1 MKYLWVIMSAG
12 QLSSEAGQ
20 GLVGAGLREF
30 LLLDYAT
37 CLMSHNSLWQLGVLY
52 FDHCPVQVGGDPT
65 LLITVV
71 KTVSAPS
78 TALQYS
84 RELHLDVSFKVHIQA
99 LKRPRA
105 VLFI

>member
-1 MKYLWVIMSAG
+1 MSAG

-52 FDHCPVQVGGDPT
+52 FDHCPVQVGEDLNSSYYCSKDSF
-65 LLITVV
+65 LLLL
-71 KTVSAPS
+71 
-78 TALQYS
+78 ALLYVTIVGS
-84 RELHLDVSFKVHIQA
+84 NI
-99 LKRPRA
+99 
-105 VLFI
+105 

>member
-1 MKYLWVIMSAG
+1 MSAG

-52 FDHCPVQVGGDPT
+52 FDHCPVQVGEDRT
-65 LLITVV
+65 LLFSSFWT
-71 KTVSAPS
+71 
-78 TALQYS
+78 LE
-84 RELHLDVSFKVHIQA
+84 ELRQKS
-99 LKRPRA
+99 
-105 VLFI
+105 

>member
-1 MKYLWVIMSAG
+1 MSAG

-52 FDHCPVQVGGDPT
+52 FDHCPVQVEERRCYWLT
-65 LLITVV
+65 IYE
-71 KTVSAPS
+71 VSALLLCFYYEMNIFERS
-78 TALQYS
+78 
-84 RELHLDVSFKVHIQA
+84 I
-99 LKRPRA
+99 
-105 VLFI
+105 

>member
-1 MKYLWVIMSAG
+1 MSAG

-52 FDHCPVQVGGDPT
+52 FDHCPVQVRED
-65 LLITVV
+65 LNSSNYAALCTVPILG
-71 KTVSAPS
+71 S
-78 TALQYS
+78 Y
-84 RELHLDVSFKVHIQA
+84 I
-99 LKRPRA
+99 
-105 VLFI
+105 

>member
-1 MKYLWVIMSAG
+1 MSAG

-52 FDHCPVQVGGDPT
+52 FDHCPVQVGEDPT
-65 LLITVV
+65 LLTTVV
-71 KTVSAPS
+71 LTVSCS
-78 TALQYS
+78 FCS
-84 RELHLDVSFKVHIQA
+84 LHCFMYLYVLYVIFRKKVFVIIFE
-99 LKRPRA
+99 RVP
-105 VLFI
+105 

>member
-1 MKYLWVIMSAG
+1 MSAG

-52 FDHCPVQVGGDPT
+52 FDHCPVQVKVEEA
-65 LLITVV
+65 LC
-71 KTVSAPS
+71 VSAIGK
-78 TALQYS
+78 QYEIS
-84 RELHLDVSFKVHIQA
+84 
-99 LKRPRA
+99 
-105 VLFI
+105 VLLSVIGKQYLYEDSAFQSVIGTVNIIRFLLSCYAFT